1 MSTKE
6 IHQIRRKFITV
17 SMCSFAVVILF
28 IGSLI
33 NFANYTVENAE
44 IDYSLDVIL
53 EKKHDLEYDDALIS
67 ELQDTFSFEELFSPS
82 YQRHIFY
89 IFTYDNMGREIDYSA
104 SKGNTY
110 RDEVI
115 QQKAYNI
122 MSSKAVD
129 GQSGM
134 YFFRKNVLPN
144 GNTELVML
152 DCSYIIFT
160 RERLL
165 YASVGVGILGLLAAF
180 ILVLMFS
187 RKAIEP
193 EIRNNEKQIQF
204 LTNVSHE
211 LKTPLAVIQSN
222 AELEEIVNGE
232 SEYTKSTIR
241 QVNRMNGLIKSL
253 VMISKT
259 KEKSNDRVDTPV
271 DVSKVAN
278 ETLSEFTAMASG
290 ENKTIENDIDDNISI
305 NYDESLVRQLVMIL
319 IDNAIKY
326 CDDNG
331 TVKIE
336 LTKTRR
342 LSGARLTV
350 SNDYASGAGVDYT
363 KFFDRFYRGDT
374 SHNDKTS
381 GYGMESQTTA
391 VTNIMGMQDGSKY
404 YLFEDNKDVPY
415 RMSETIF
422 LYKGDSVLTLTKK
435 NFQKCFPDSKDAIDA
450 WFSQHKKMDNSN
462 VEAVMALCREWAGQ

>member
-1 MSTKE
+1 
-6 IHQIRRKFITV
+6 
-17 SMCSFAVVILF
+17 
-28 IGSLI
+28 
-33 NFANYTVENAE
+33 
-44 IDYSLDVIL
+44 
-53 EKKHDLEYDDALIS
+53 
-67 ELQDTFSFEELFSPS
+67 
-82 YQRHIFY
+82 
-89 IFTYDNMGREIDYSA
+89 MGREIDFSA

-115 QQKAYNI
+115 QQKAYDI

-187 RKAIEP
+187 KKAIEP

-259 KEKSNDRVDTPV
+259 KEKSADRVDAPV

-331 TVKIE
+331 TITVSLKAVK
-336 LTKTRR
+336 KGRNNVR
-342 LSGARLTV
+342 LAV
-350 SNDYASGAGVDYT
+350 SNDYAAGADTDY
-363 KFFDRFYRGDT
+363 KRFFDRFYREDE
-374 SHNDKTS
+374 SHNIDKS
-381 GYGMESQTTA
+381 GYGIGLSIAQ
-391 VTNIMGMQDGSKY
+391 NICEQNNGDISVEWNDGVISFICE
-404 YLFEDNKDVPY
+404 L
-415 RMSETIF
+415 R
-422 LYKGDSVLTLTKK
+422 
-435 NFQKCFPDSKDAIDA
+435 
-450 WFSQHKKMDNSN
+450 
-462 VEAVMALCREWAGQ
+462 

>member
-115 QQKAYNI
+115 QQKAHDI

-331 TVKIE
+331 TITVSLKAVK
-336 LTKTRR
+336 KGRNNVR
-342 LSGARLTV
+342 LAV
-350 SNDYASGAGVDYT
+350 SNDYAAGADTDY
-363 KFFDRFYRGDT
+363 KRFFDRFYREDE
-374 SHNDKTS
+374 SHNIDKS
-381 GYGMESQTTA
+381 GYGIGLSIAQ
-391 VTNIMGMQDGSKY
+391 NICEQNNGDISVEWNDGVISFICE
-404 YLFEDNKDVPY
+404 L
-415 RMSETIF
+415 R
-422 LYKGDSVLTLTKK
+422 
-435 NFQKCFPDSKDAIDA
+435 
-450 WFSQHKKMDNSN
+450 
-462 VEAVMALCREWAGQ
+462 

>member
-6 IHQIRRKFITV
+6 IHQLRRKFITV
-17 SMCSFAVVILF
+17 SMCSFALVILF

-44 IDYSLDVIL
+44 IDYSLDVIF
-53 EKKHDLEYDDALIS
+53 EKKHALEDDDVLVS

-89 IFTYDNMGREIDYSA
+89 IFTYDNMGREIDFSA

-115 QQKAYNI
+115 QQKAYDI

-129 GQSGM
+129 GQNGM
-134 YFFRKNVLPN
+134 YFFRKNVLPD

-259 KEKSNDRVDTPV
+259 KEKSADRVDTPV
-271 DVSKVAN
+271 DVSKIAN
-278 ETLSEFTAMASG
+278 ETLQEFTAMASG
-290 ENKTIENDIDDNISI
+290 ENKTIANDIDDNISI
-305 NYDESLVRQLVMIL
+305 NYDESLVRQLIMIL

-331 TVKIE
+331 TITVSLKAVKKGR
-336 LTKTRR
+336 TNVR
-342 LSGARLTV
+342 LAV
-350 SNDYASGAGVDYT
+350 SNDYAAGADTDY
-363 KFFDRFYRGDT
+363 KRFFDRFYREDE
-374 SHNDKTS
+374 SHNIDKS
-381 GYGMESQTTA
+381 GYGIGLSIAQ
-391 VTNIMGMQDGSKY
+391 NICEQNNGDICVEWNDGVISFICE
-404 YLFEDNKDVPY
+404 L
-415 RMSETIF
+415 R
-422 LYKGDSVLTLTKK
+422 
-435 NFQKCFPDSKDAIDA
+435 
-450 WFSQHKKMDNSN
+450 
-462 VEAVMALCREWAGQ
+462 

>member
-6 IHQIRRKFITV
+6 IHQLRRKFITV
-17 SMCSFAVVILF
+17 SMCSFALVILF

-53 EKKHDLEYDDALIS
+53 EKKHALEDDDVLVS

-89 IFTYDNMGREIDYSA
+89 IFTYDNKGQEIDFSA

-110 RDEVI
+110 RDEI
-115 QQKAYNI
+115 KKKKAYDI
-122 MSSKAVD
+122 MSSKAID

-259 KEKSNDRVDTPV
+259 KEKSADRVDTPV
-271 DVSKVAN
+271 DVSKIAN
-278 ETLSEFTAMASG
+278 ETLQEFTAMASG

-305 NYDESLVRQLVMIL
+305 NYDESLVRQLIMIL

-331 TVKIE
+331 TITVSLKAVK
-336 LTKTRR
+336 KGRNNVR
-342 LSGARLTV
+342 LAV
-350 SNDYASGAGVDYT
+350 SNDYAAGADTDY
-363 KFFDRFYRGDT
+363 KRFFDRFYREDE
-374 SHNDKTS
+374 SHNIDKS
-381 GYGMESQTTA
+381 GYGIGLSIAQ
-391 VTNIMGMQDGSKY
+391 NICEQNNGDICVEWNDGVISFICE
-404 YLFEDNKDVPY
+404 L
-415 RMSETIF
+415 R
-422 LYKGDSVLTLTKK
+422 
-435 NFQKCFPDSKDAIDA
+435 
-450 WFSQHKKMDNSN
+450 
-462 VEAVMALCREWAGQ
+462 